1 MPGFVRIAAF
11 ILALVPLTAR
21 AGDMATVEILGF
33 SADGGV
39 FAFGEY
45 GVQDGS
51 GFPYANRYYIDTA
64 TDRFLPGT
72 PVRVRLEEDGAGLQ
86 AARRQARQQGEAIV
100 PEEELSANKG
110 HTVGW
115 NAVTEL
121 TANPHLMAV
130 LPQPNMSPLSAQ
142 DPLAFSLE
150 EISLQGQ
157 EFCSDFG
164 QTKGFELLR
173 LGTAEGQEAQMI
185 HADTA
190 IPSSRGCP
198 LGYSIAGVQTFYPP
212 GGAPVFA
219 VMIAIE
225 AVGFEGS
232 DYRFIAVTGQL

>member
-1 MPGFVRIAAF
+1 MPSLTRIAAL
-11 ILALVPLTAR
+11 ILLLIPLPAR

-33 SADGGV
+33 SADGDV
-39 FAFGEY
+39 FAFEEY

-64 TDRFLPGT
+64 TDSFLAGT
-72 PVRVRLEEDGAGLQ
+72 PVRVRLEEDGASLQ
-86 AARRQARQQGEAIV
+86 ATRQQARQQGEAIV
-100 PEEELSANKG
+100 PGDELNANKG
-110 HTVGW
+110 HTAGW

-130 LPQPNMSPLSAQ
+130 LPQPAMSPLSAQ

-164 QTKGFELLR
+164 QTMGFKLLR

-185 HADTA
+185 HADSG

-198 LGYSIAGVQTFYPP
+198 LAYAIAGVQTFYPP
-212 GGAPVFA
+212 SGTPVFA

-232 DYRFIAVTGQL
+232 DYHFIAVTGRL